1 MSIPSIEVLWTARYD
16 YPVRTTLV
24 RHSHSYFQ
32 MIYCV
37 GGTGS
42 FFLEDREY
50 ALDHGLLFL
59 LKPRREHGLH
69 STGLVRTLDIKFLVR
84 DRRLRDALLRA
95 PEVMPQKDAAIAGLF
110 EQIRREGE
118 RKGTYYRELCNAFL
132 LQILIGTLRYGE
144 KESNARAM
152 EKELLALDGVDV
164 EDEVVRKTLDVIKTR
179 YAEDLTLGAI
189 ASAVGGSDR
198 HIRRHFEEWLGMPPM
213 RYLLHFRVKRS
224 TELIQNTDCALKEVA
239 ELAGFKS
246 IHHFTRVFREI
257 VGESPGAW
265 RTKFRTGICKDVCID
280 PGFSNAIWTVPDFEV
295 KRAVQ

>member
-16 YPVRTTLV
+16 YPAYSTLV
-24 RHSHSYFQ
+24 RHSHTYFQ
-32 MIYCV
+32 MIYCL

-50 ALDHGLLFL
+50 RLGQSLLFF

-84 DRRLRDALLRA
+84 DRQLREGLLKT
-95 PEVMPQKDAAIAGLF
+95 PEVVQQKDAAIAGLF

-118 RKGTYYRELCNAFL
+118 RKGTLYRELCNAFL
-132 LQILIGTLRYGE
+132 LQILVGHMRHGQS
-144 KESNARAM
+144 ESNSEAAAS
-152 EKELLALDGVDV
+152 EPFALDVHV
-164 EDEVVRKTLDVIKTR
+164 EDEVVRKTLGVIRTR
-179 YAEDLTLGAI
+179 YAEDLDLREI
-189 ASAVGGSDR
+189 ANAVGGSDR

-213 RYLLHFRVKRS
+213 RYLVHFRVKRS
-224 TELIQNTDCALKEVA
+224 KELIQNTDCALKEVA

-257 VGESPGAW
+257 VGETPGAW
-265 RTKFRTGICKDVCID
+265 RQKFRAGICKDVCID
-280 PGFSNAIWTVPDFEV
+280 PGFSNAIYTVSDLAV
-295 KRAVQ
+295 KGAVQ